1 MARSIFS
8 SFARSFINQI
18 GRDSGKVVSNSIYG
32 DRHATPIRHVGGGG
46 AAAASS
52 LSLED
57 LPIEKAVVRQN
68 IEVGNWTM
76 AFYLFLGLGCVFI
89 GPILLIFNG
98 IKRLTRK
105 EIRIKRL
112 ISEEIYQP
120 QEMEGKG
127 KVYAGNETYIKKEK
141 SPSTQHELD
150 VDHRIGRI
158 YLIAG
163 LLFLCF
169 DIFVYLSENL
179 GIIE

>member
-1 MARSIFS
+1 MARSFFS

-32 DRHATPIRHVGGGG
+32 DRHATPIRHVGGG

-52 LSLED
+52 ISLED
-57 LPIEKAVVRQN
+57 VPIEKAVVRQN
-68 IEVGNWTM
+68 IEVGNWTI
-76 AFYLFLGLGCVFI
+76 AFYLFLGISIIFI

-98 IKRLTRK
+98 IKRLSRK

-112 ISEEIYQP
+112 ISDEIYQP
-120 QEMEGKG
+120 DEMEGKE
-127 KVYAGNETYIKKEK
+127 KVFVGNETYIKKEK
-141 SPSTQHELD
+141 SPSTQHEME

-163 LLFLCF
+163 ILFLCF
-169 DIFVYLSENL
+169 DIFMYLSL
-179 GIIE
+179 IPI

>member
-1 MARSIFS
+1 MARSFFS

-32 DRHATPIRHVGGGG
+32 DRHATPIRHVGGG
-46 AAAASS
+46 AAASS
-52 LSLED
+52 MSLGD
-57 LPIEKAVVRQN
+57 IPLEKAVVRQN
-68 IEVGNWTM
+68 IEVGNWTI
-76 AFYLFLGLGCVFI
+76 AFYLLLGLGCVVI
-89 GPILLIFNG
+89 GPILLVFNG

-105 EIRIKRL
+105 EIKIKRL
-112 ISEEIYQP
+112 ISEDIYQP
-120 QEMEGKG
+120 AEMEGKG

-141 SPSTQHELD
+141 TPSTQHELE

-169 DIFVYLSENL
+169 NIFIYICETF
-179 GIIE
+179 GPIE